1 VRRVPVLLASV
12 AVAIAVPFAAGTPA
26 GADSGTP
33 GARSVALTPTSGSAN
48 VRAVDGALRLTSGT
62 GFASLRP
69 MRLGRTV
76 DRVTIDRDA
85 TVPAGGRVTLWV
97 RAALDAGG
105 WSEWTE
111 AAADAPVTL
120 PVASGTVQVR
130 VALAGPAGGRPTVSG
145 VRLTPGPAVAPGRQL
160 ATKPYRTK
168 VYATREGIVGG
179 TTANGH
185 KIKKNDR
192 FVALPSARALSDKG
206 SDDYSVKVCAS
217 GRCAWAAVWDV
228 GPWNIKDD
236 YWNPKNRRETWQ
248 DLPRG
253 RPEAEAAYYDGYHKG
268 KDASG
273 RKVVNPAG
281 IDLADGTF
289 WKDLK
294 LEDNSWVTVTYLW
307 TGSNPQARVSSP
319 EGTLDVR
326 RGASTSAPLAGSAAD
341 GASVTVACRVGG
353 QRVAGPVGTTAAW
366 YRVAPGMYVSGGY
379 LTLPDGGRDIRAC

>member
-1 VRRVPVLLASV
+1 MRRLPVLLTAVAASV
-12 AVAIAVPFAAGTPA
+12 AVPLAAGSPA
-26 GADSGTP
+26 GADGAAP
-33 GARSVALTPTSGSAN
+33 DARSVALTPTPGSAN
-48 VRAVDGALRLTSGT
+48 VRAVDGALRLTSRT

-69 MRLGRTV
+69 TRLGRTV
-76 DRVTIDRDA
+76 DRLTLDRDA
-85 TVPAGGRVTLWV
+85 TVPAGTRVTLWV

-111 AAADAPVTL
+111 ATAGTQVTL

-130 VALAGPAGGRPTVSG
+130 VALAGRASGGPTVRG

-160 ATKPYRTK
+160 AKKPYRAK
-168 VYATREGIVGG
+168 VYATREGLVGG

-185 KIKKNDR
+185 RILKNDR
-192 FVALPSARALSDKG
+192 FVALPSARALSDRG
-206 SDDYSVKVCAS
+206 SDDYSVKVCTA

-228 GPWNIKDD
+228 GPWNVKDD
-236 YWNPKNRRETWQ
+236 YWNPRNRRETWQ

-268 KDASG
+268 RDASG

-294 LEDNSWVTVTYLW
+294 LADNSWVTVTYLW

-319 EGTLDVR
+319 TGMLHVR
-326 RGASTSAPLAGSAAD
+326 SGASTGAPLVGTAAD
-341 GASVTVACRVGG
+341 GASVAVECRVSGE
-353 QRVAGPVGTTAAW
+353 RVAGPVRSSAAW
-366 YRVAPGMYVSGGY
+366 YRIADGMYVSGGY
-379 LTLPDGGRDIRAC
+379 LTLPDGGRRIRPC

>member
-1 VRRVPVLLASV
+1 MRRLPVLLT
-12 AVAIAVPFAAGTPA
+12 AVAAAFALPFAVGTPA
-26 GADSGTP
+26 GADGTAP
-33 GARSVALTPTSGSAN
+33 GSRSLALTPTPGSTH
-48 VRAVDGALRLTSGT
+48 VRGVDGSLRLTGRT
-62 GFASLRP
+62 GFASLRAV
-69 MRLGRTV
+69 RLGHRV
-76 DRVTIDRDA
+76 QRVTLDRDA
-85 TVPAGGRVTLWV
+85 TVPAGASVTLWV
-97 RAALDAGG
+97 RAGLDAGG

-111 AAADAPVTL
+111 ATAGRPTAL
-120 PVASGTVQVR
+120 PVASRTVQVR
-130 VALAGPAGGRPTVSG
+130 VALAAAAGDGPTVRG
-145 VRLTPGPAVAPGRQL
+145 VGVTPGPAVAAGRRL
-160 ATKPYRTK
+160 ATKPYRAK
-168 VYATREGIVGG
+168 VYATREGLVGG

-185 KIKKNDR
+185 KIRKNDR

-206 SDDYSVKVCAS
+206 SDDYSVKVCTS
-217 GRCAWAAVWDV
+217 SRCAWASVWDV

-319 EGTLDVR
+319 EGMLNVR
-326 RGASTSAPLAGSAAD
+326 HGASTSAPVVGTAAD
-341 GASVTVACRVGG
+341 GASVAVACRVSG

-379 LTLPDGGRDIRAC
+379 LALPGGGRRVRSC

>member
-1 VRRVPVLLASV
+1 MRRLPVLLT
-12 AVAIAVPFAAGTPA
+12 AVAAALAVPFAGGTQPA
-26 GADSGTP
+26 GADDAP
-33 GARSVALTPTSGSAN
+33 PAAQRLALTPTTGSAN
-48 VRAVDGALRLTSGT
+48 VRTTGGSLRLTART

-69 MRLGRTV
+69 VRLAHTV
-76 DRVTIDRDA
+76 DRVTLDRDA
-85 TVPAGGRVTLWV
+85 AVPAGARVTLWV
-97 RAALDAGG
+97 RAARDTGG

-111 AAADAPVTL
+111 ATPGVPAAL
-120 PVASGTVQVR
+120 PATSRTVQVR
-130 VALAGPAGGRPTVSG
+130 VALAGQSGAGPTVRG
-145 VRLTPGPAVAPGRQL
+145 VRLTPGPAVRASRER
-160 ATKPYRTK
+160 ARKPYK
-168 VYATREGIVGG
+168 AKIYATREGLVGG

-185 KIKKNDR
+185 TIKKNDR

-206 SDDYSVKVCAS
+206 SDDYSVKVCAK

-236 YWNPKNRRETWQ
+236 YWNPKRRRETFQ

-253 RPEAEAAYYDGYHKG
+253 KPEAEAAYYDRYHKG

-294 LEDNSWVTVTYLW
+294 LDDNSWVSVTYLW

-319 EGTLDVR
+319 EGPLNVR
-326 RGASTSAPLAGSAAD
+326 SGASTSTPVVGTAAD
-341 GASVTVACRVGG
+341 GASVAVACRVSG
-353 QRVAGPVGTTAAW
+353 QQVAGPLRTSDAW
-366 YRVAPGMYVSGGY
+366 YRVAPGMYVSGSH
-379 LTLPDGGRDIRAC
+379 LSLPPGGRVRPC